1 MQITRC
7 SYSFFRRRLAFT
19 LIELLVVIAII
30 AILAGMLLPA
40 LGRAKDKALA
50 TVDLN
55 GIRQQMLAVN
65 IYTTDNQDYLPGPTW
80 GTSTPNGWA
89 YRLTS
94 DGTASDNLGNR
105 VPANKQIPD
114 GAGDAKQPEDSTS
127 KYQAQIP
134 FFTMGQLG
142 PILKSPKVLL
152 CPKDLSEISSRKKT
166 EWAGRSIKLTSYTWN
181 GCIIDLGS
189 GSFPLWDKGVGRKI
203 SSFRALDILCWET
216 AEQRPFYFND
226 AGNQPS
232 EGVSQRH
239 GAGKYKY
246 NVINE
251 DWGGSSGIGRI
262 GGTAELMKY
271 RQFTAMGG
279 TTDGQPK
286 GIPLIQPRSPD
297 NYLFIGPA
305 YGK

>member
-1 MQITRC
+1 MQTIRR
-7 SYSFFRRRLAFT
+7 SRFFCQSRLGFT

-50 TVDLN
+50 TTDIN

-65 IYTTDNQDYLPGPTW
+65 IYTTDSQDYLPGPTW
-80 GTSTPNGWA
+80 GTSTETGWA
-89 YRLTS
+89 YRQTS
-94 DGTASDNLGNR
+94 DGTASDATGTR
-105 VPANKQIPD
+105 IPAGRAIPD
-114 GAGDAKQPEDSTS
+114 GAGDSKQPGDTTS
-127 KYQAQIP
+127 KYEAQVP

-181 GCIIDLGS
+181 GCIIDLGGS
-189 GSFPLWDKGVGRKI
+189 SFPIYTKGVGRKI
-203 SSFRALDILCWET
+203 TSFRALDILTWET

-239 GAGKYKY
+239 GAGKYKF

-262 GGTAELMKY
+262 GGTAELMKW
-271 RQFTAMGG
+271 RTFTQMGG
-279 TTDGQPK
+279 TTDGVPR
-286 GIPLIQPRSPD
+286 GMTLIPERSSD
-297 NYLFIGPA
+297 NYLFIGPL